1 MQSNKYVTW
10 NAIMIRYFICIDTF
24 CLDPLPRHI
33 YLNAKSK
40 KSDNP
45 PLHAYIIYEWPL
57 SNWHTCHVSLPALTR
72 VMVGSTTIRLRT
84 FHLRHFVYD
93 ISSMTLRLQTF
104 CLLLY
109 TRVQDSY
116 TSNFCFSKSL
126 FSSIPTSTYTMI
138 PFINPTSTDTMIIQ
152 HI

>member
-1 MQSNKYVTW
+1 M
-10 NAIMIRYFICIDTF
+10 TF
-24 CLDPLPRHI
+24 YQQNR
-33 YLNAKSK
+33 LNPT
-40 KSDNP
+40 N
-45 PLHAYIIYEWPL
+45 LNVI
-57 SNWHTCHVSLPALTR
+57 LTLN
-72 VMVGSTTIRLRT
+72 IRT
-84 FHLRHFVYD
+84 FQIRMYSILKTKLMASRKVDLMREAGTNSKTWLLLTLHIWLFHDNLSTD
-93 ISSMTLRLQTF
+93 ISSTTLRLQTF
-104 CLLLY
+104 RLQTFRLLLY